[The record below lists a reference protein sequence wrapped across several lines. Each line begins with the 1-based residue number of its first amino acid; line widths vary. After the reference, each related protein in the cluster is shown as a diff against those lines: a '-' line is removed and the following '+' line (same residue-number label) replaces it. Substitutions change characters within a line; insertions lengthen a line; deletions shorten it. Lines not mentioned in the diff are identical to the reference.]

1 MKNAILLLS
10 LLHGLCA
17 EGCGTTRSGPSRSL
31 FAFSYEGDTYEI
43 VSLVVPTN
51 GGSNFLLLRQGER
64 VVLRAQDEDQDGT
77 LDTLLAGTLTLEN
90 ANRIYALG
98 IAQAQARGKYK
109 EQLSSRRYK
118 VFRSGHTYI
127 IQTYLLDSGAS
138 YNKFILI
145 DDITGTK
152 TIVQDTDADGIL
164 DEIEGGKGDL
174 EASQKAY
181 AVVLKEGIR
190 KGRIVFVDERYVV
203 KSQVKQRP
211 L

>member
-1 MKNAILLLS
+1 MQNATLLFTLLLA
-10 LLHGLCA
+10 LCA
-17 EGCGTTRSGPSRSL
+17 QGCGTTRSEPSRSL
-31 FAFSYEGDTYEI
+31 FTFSYEGDTYEI
-43 VSLVVPTN
+43 VSLAVPTN

-64 VVLRAQDEDQDGT
+64 VVLRARDNDQDGT
-77 LDTLLAGTLTLEN
+77 LDTLLTGTLTLEN
-90 ANRIYALG
+90 ANRIYARG

-109 EQLSSRRYK
+109 EQLSSRRYALS
-118 VFRSGHTYI
+118 RSGHTYI

-145 DDITGTK
+145 DDSTGTK
-152 TIVQDTDADGIL
+152 TIIQDTDADGIL
-164 DEIEGGKGDL
+164 DEIEGGQGDL
-174 EASQKAY
+174 EANQNAY

-190 KGRIVFVDERYVV
+190 QGRIVLVDERYVV